1 MSVVLWERT
10 RSETLRQSRQCW
22 SRAHAQSPSRAT
34 TRALFQRTM
43 GCFRILFG
51 LTLLLRTVF
60 HLMVAGYAAQD
71 LFNVHDSTSGT
82 VKQFVLRATHLNDVV
97 KEIEIPLVFF
107 VLCGVALFIITCIYP
122 WRDSHRSRLSA
133 YVICHILYIG
143 LEVYVVYVRTIVDLS
158 ILRDV
163 YQLMTLP
170 WLFPASLVLDVLT
183 LITGCIFSSKA
194 SPTVT
199 VASVLPTIAPLYRD
213 RVNVNDDRAQL
224 IYVTASH

>member
-1 MSVVLWERT
+1 
-10 RSETLRQSRQCW
+10 
-22 SRAHAQSPSRAT
+22 
-34 TRALFQRTM
+34 M

-122 WRDSHRSRLSA
+122 WRDSSKHRSRLSA
-133 YVICHILYIG
+133 YVICHILYMG